1 MPIRRAL
8 GDRMTMPHQPPD
20 SRRSWFDGTINIP
33 TVISVIGAAI
43 GATVFCV
50 GLYNNVSQRVLLLEE
65 HDRQQELHFQAV
77 ERAQADL
84 RSDVKDQ
91 LKSIGADIKDTNS
104 KLDQLLYNRAGVR
117 PETRGWTK

>member
-1 MPIRRAL
+1 MSI
-8 GDRMTMPHQPPD
+8 TQHPPD

-33 TVISVIGAAI
+33 TVISVIGAAVC
-43 GATVFCV
+43 ATVFCV

-65 HDRQQELHFQAV
+65 HDRQQELHFQAI
-77 ERAQADL
+77 ERDQASL

-117 PETRGWTK
+117 PEIRGWTK